1 MSINSNK
8 IAALR
13 LLITSS
19 PARSALKLKT
29 ATNLFLQFRP
39 PPPVASEPTKWV
51 LSDQHSKKNNMRFT
65 RAARRLMLG
74 YFILHLLT
82 AGLFILVLSQI
93 VRDQKIDDIEAKM
106 QSVALMLAGHIE
118 DLEDGINDEA
128 LVEHLKRLGVLT
140 NMRFT
145 LITNEGSVITDSVKG
160 TEEIGPHGD
169 REEVLLAKQEGWGFA
184 QRYSDTLG
192 INMMYGA
199 QRFDNSNQDTGCY
212 IRVASE
218 SYEINQEI
226 LEIQKFVWIFALTL
240 SLLTS
245 GLMTIF
251 SMRSMQPLT
260 TFAKAARQVGIGN
273 YDTALTIQSRD
284 DEWGTLSE
292 AFQQMQT
299 ELNRRERRLL
309 ENSQRLEAVL
319 SSMIEGVLAVKPSG
333 EVMLAN
339 GAACRMLKLT
349 HPEIFGKKLL
359 EIVRIPELAQAIEK
373 TQLQRTFSKTE
384 FKTISGKQKT
394 LKARVS
400 MLANEDKPG
409 VAIVLHDV
417 TELRQLETMRQD
429 FVANVSHELKTPL
442 ASIKAYAET
451 LRLGALHDENKNMQF
466 IEQIEFQAELLNQQ
480 ILDLLQ
486 LARVE
491 SGKNTFTI
499 TKFEIN
505 QICQASHDQ
514 FAEIAVERK
523 LDFHLNLTQPS
534 PVIAADFKSI
544 ETIVKNLIVN
554 AIHYTPENG
563 SISISSYVKNESA
576 VIEVKDTGIG
586 IAKDQQKRIF
596 ERFYRVDKARS
607 RDMGGT
613 GLGLAI
619 VKHLTQNNG
628 GSVHLESRLGKGSCF
643 EIHLPLG
650 TE

>member
-1 MSINSNK
+1 
-8 IAALR
+8 
-13 LLITSS
+13 
-19 PARSALKLKT
+19 
-29 ATNLFLQFRP
+29 
-39 PPPVASEPTKWV
+39 
-51 LSDQHSKKNNMRFT
+51 MRFT

-106 QSVALMLAGHIE
+106 QSVTLMLEGHIE
-118 DLEDGINDEA
+118 DLENGINDQA
-128 LVEHLKRLGVLT
+128 LVEHLKRLGKLT

-145 LITNEGSVITDSVKG
+145 LITNEGNVVADSVKG

-192 INMMYGA
+192 VNMMYGA

-226 LEIQKFVWIFALTL
+226 LEIQMFVWIFALIL

-260 TFAKAARQVGIGN
+260 TFAKAARQVGIGK

-292 AFQQMQT
+292 AFQKMQS
-299 ELNRRERRLL
+299 ELNRREKRLL

-400 MLANEDKPG
+400 MLADEDKPG

-466 IEQIEFQAELLNQQ
+466 VEQIEFQAELLNQQ
-480 ILDLLQ
+480 ILDLLL

-491 SGKNTFTI
+491 SGKDTFTI
-499 TKFEIN
+499 AEFEIN
-505 QICQASHDQ
+505 RVCHASYDQ
-514 FAEIAVERK
+514 FVEIAVERK
-523 LDFHLNLTQPS
+523 LDFQLDLTQPS

-563 SISISSYVKNESA
+563 SISISSYVKNKSA

-586 IAKDQQKRIF
+586 IVKDQQKRIF

-619 VKHLTQNNG
+619 VKHLTQSNG

-643 EIHLPLG
+643 EIHLPLKTG
-650 TE
+650 

>member
-1 MSINSNK
+1 MK
-8 IAALR
+8 I
-13 LLITSS
+13 
-19 PARSALKLKT
+19 
-29 ATNLFLQFRP
+29 
-39 PPPVASEPTKWV
+39 
-51 LSDQHSKKNNMRFT
+51 T

-82 AGLFILVLSQI
+82 ALLFIFVLSRI
-93 VRDQKIDDIEAKM
+93 VRNQKIDYIESEM
-106 QSVALMLAGHIE
+106 QSVAYMLAGHIE
-118 DLEDGINDEA
+118 DLENGIQDEA
-128 LVEHLKRLGVLT
+128 LVDHLKRLGNLT

-145 LITNEGSVITDSVKG
+145 LITADGTVVADSVKG
-160 TEEIGPHGD
+160 TEEIGPHGT
-169 REEVLLAKQEGWGFA
+169 REEVLIAKNEGWGFS
-184 QRYSDTLG
+184 QRYSDTLRV
-192 INMMYGA
+192 NMMYGA
-199 QRFDNSNQDTGCY
+199 QRIDNANRDIDCY

-218 SYEINQEI
+218 SNEINQEI
-226 LEIQKFVWIFALTL
+226 LEIQTFVWVFALIL
-240 SLLTS
+240 SVLTS
-245 GLMTIF
+245 GLMALF
-251 SMRSMQPLT
+251 SMRSMQPLSA
-260 TFAKAARQVGIGN
+260 FAQATRQVSIGK
-273 YDTALTIQSRD
+273 YDTDLAIRGRD
-284 DEWGTLSE
+284 DEWGDLSE
-292 AFQQMQT
+292 AFEQMQT
-299 ELNRRERRLL
+299 ELNRREQHLL
-309 ENSQRLEAVL
+309 QNSQRLEAVL
-319 SSMIEGVLAVKPSG
+319 SSMIEGVLAIKPSG

-384 FKTISGKQKT
+384 FKTISGSQRT

-400 MLANEDKPG
+400 ILANEEKPG

-451 LRLGALHDENKNMQF
+451 LRLGALHDNEKNMQF
-466 IEQIEFQAELLNQQ
+466 VEQIEFQAELLNQQ

-491 SGKNTFTI
+491 SGKKTFTI
-499 TKFEIN
+499 TDFEIN
-505 QICQASHDQ
+505 PICKASYQQ
-514 FAEIAVERK
+514 FAEIAAERK
-523 LDFHLNLTQPS
+523 LDFQLNLTQPS
-534 PVIAADFKSI
+534 PVINADMKSI
-544 ETIVKNLIVN
+544 ETIVKNLVVN

-563 SISISSYVKNESA
+563 SITIATYNKNDSA

-586 IAKDQQKRIF
+586 IAQDQQKRVF

-619 VKHLTQNNG
+619 VKHLAQSNG

-643 EIHLPLG
+643 EIHLPLK
-650 TE
+650 TS

>member
-1 MSINSNK
+1 
-8 IAALR
+8 
-13 LLITSS
+13 
-19 PARSALKLKT
+19 
-29 ATNLFLQFRP
+29 
-39 PPPVASEPTKWV
+39 
-51 LSDQHSKKNNMRFT
+51 
-65 RAARRLMLG
+65 MLG

-82 AGLFILVLSQI
+82 AGLFILVLSQF
-93 VRDQKIDDIEAKM
+93 VRNQKIDDIEAKM
-106 QSVALMLAGHIE
+106 QSVASMLAGHIE
-118 DLEDGINDEA
+118 DLENGLDNES
-128 LVEHLKRLGVLT
+128 LVGHVKRLGNLT
-140 NMRFT
+140 KMRFT
-145 LITNEGSVITDSVKG
+145 LITSEGNVVVDSVKG

-184 QRYSDTLG
+184 QRYSDTLSV
-192 INMMYGA
+192 NMMYGA
-199 QRFDNSNQDTGCY
+199 QRFDNSNQEIVCY

-226 LEIQKFVWIFALTL
+226 LEIQMFVWTFALIL

-245 GLMTIF
+245 GLMAIF
-251 SMRSMQPLT
+251 SVRSMQPLT
-260 TFAKAARQVGIGN
+260 TFAKAAQQIGIGK
-273 YDTALTIQSRD
+273 YDTSLAIHGRD
-284 DEWGTLSE
+284 DEWGNLSE

-299 ELNRRERRLL
+299 ELNRREQHLL

-319 SSMIEGVLAVKPSG
+319 SSMIEGVLAITPSG

-400 MLANEDKPG
+400 MLADEDKPG

-451 LRLGALHDENKNMQF
+451 LRLGALYDENKNLQF
-466 IEQIEFQAELLNQQ
+466 VEQIEFQAELLNEQ
-480 ILDLLQ
+480 ILDLLL

-499 TKFEIN
+499 TEFEIN
-505 QICQASHDQ
+505 QICQASYDQ

-523 LDFHLNLTQPS
+523 LNFQLNLTQPS
-534 PVIAADFKSI
+534 PVIAADMKSI
-544 ETIVKNLIVN
+544 EAIVKNLIVN

-563 SISISSYVKNESA
+563 SISIASYVRSDSA
-576 VIEVKDTGIG
+576 VVEVKDTGIG
-586 IAKDQQKRIF
+586 IAEDQQKRIF

-628 GSVHLESRLGKGSCF
+628 GSVLLESRLGKGSCF
-643 EIHLPLG
+643 QIHLPLR

>member
-1 MSINSNK
+1 
-8 IAALR
+8 
-13 LLITSS
+13 
-19 PARSALKLKT
+19 
-29 ATNLFLQFRP
+29 
-39 PPPVASEPTKWV
+39 
-51 LSDQHSKKNNMRFT
+51 
-65 RAARRLMLG
+65 
-74 YFILHLLT
+74 
-82 AGLFILVLSQI
+82 
-93 VRDQKIDDIEAKM
+93 M
-106 QSVALMLAGHIE
+106 QSVASMLAGHIE
-118 DLEDGINDEA
+118 DLENGLDNES
-128 LVEHLKRLGVLT
+128 LVGHVKRLGNLT

-145 LITNEGSVITDSVKG
+145 LITSEGNVVVDSVKG

-184 QRYSDTLG
+184 QRYSDTLNV
-192 INMMYGA
+192 NMMYGA
-199 QRFDNSNQDTGCY
+199 QRFDNSNQEIVCY

-226 LEIQKFVWIFALTL
+226 LEIQMFVWTFALVL

-245 GLMTIF
+245 GLMAIF
-251 SMRSMQPLT
+251 SVRSMQPLT
-260 TFAKAARQVGIGN
+260 TFAKAAQQIGIGK
-273 YDTALTIQSRD
+273 YDTSLATHGRD
-284 DEWGTLSE
+284 DEWGNLSE

-299 ELNRRERRLL
+299 ELNRREQHLL

-319 SSMIEGVLAVKPSG
+319 SSMIEGVLAITPSG

-349 HPEIFGKKLL
+349 LPEIFGKKLL

-400 MLANEDKPG
+400 MLADEDKPG

-451 LRLGALHDENKNMQF
+451 LRLGALHDKNKNMQF
-466 IEQIEFQAELLNQQ
+466 VEQIEFQAELLNQQ
-480 ILDLLQ
+480 ILDLLL

-499 TKFEIN
+499 TEFGIN
-505 QICQASHDQ
+505 QICQASYDQ
-514 FAEIAVERK
+514 FVEIAGERN
-523 LDFHLNLTQPS
+523 LDFQLNLTHPS
-534 PVIAADFKSI
+534 PVIAADIKSI

-563 SISISSYVKNESA
+563 SISILSCVRNDSA
-576 VIEVKDTGIG
+576 VIEIKDTGIG
-586 IAKDQQKRIF
+586 ISKDQQQRVF

-643 EIHLPLG
+643 GIHLPLRTG
-650 TE
+650 QQFERDA

>member
-1 MSINSNK
+1 MK
-8 IAALR
+8 I
-13 LLITSS
+13 
-19 PARSALKLKT
+19 
-29 ATNLFLQFRP
+29 
-39 PPPVASEPTKWV
+39 
-51 LSDQHSKKNNMRFT
+51 T

-82 AGLFILVLSQI
+82 ALLFIFVLSRI
-93 VRDQKIDDIEAKM
+93 VRNQKIDYIEAEM
-106 QSVALMLAGHIE
+106 QSVAYMLAGHIE
-118 DLEDGINDEA
+118 DLENGIQDEA
-128 LVEHLKRLGVLT
+128 LVDHLKRLGNLT

-145 LITNEGSVITDSVKG
+145 LITADGTVVADSVKG
-160 TEEIGPHGD
+160 TEEIGPHGT
-169 REEVLLAKQEGWGFA
+169 REEVLIAKNEGWGFS
-184 QRYSDTLG
+184 QRYSDTLRV
-192 INMMYGA
+192 NMMYGA
-199 QRFDNSNQDTGCY
+199 QRIDNANRDIDCY

-218 SYEINQEI
+218 SNEINQEI
-226 LEIQKFVWIFALTL
+226 LEIQTFVWVFALIL
-240 SLLTS
+240 SVLTS
-245 GLMTIF
+245 GLMALF
-251 SMRSMQPLT
+251 SMRSMQPLSA
-260 TFAKAARQVGIGN
+260 FAQATRQVSIGK
-273 YDTALTIQSRD
+273 YDTDLAIRGRD
-284 DEWGTLSE
+284 DEWGALSE
-292 AFQQMQT
+292 AFEQMQT
-299 ELNRRERRLL
+299 ELNRREQHLL
-309 ENSQRLEAVL
+309 QNSQRLEAVL
-319 SSMIEGVLAVKPSG
+319 SSMIEGVLAIKPSG

-384 FKTISGKQKT
+384 FKTISGSQRT

-400 MLANEDKPG
+400 ILANEEKPG

-451 LRLGALHDENKNMQF
+451 LRLGALHDNDKNIQF
-466 IEQIEFQAELLNQQ
+466 VEQIEFQAELLNQQ

-491 SGKNTFTI
+491 SGKKTFTI
-499 TKFEIN
+499 TDFEIN
-505 QICQASHDQ
+505 PICKASYQQ
-514 FAEIAVERK
+514 FAEIAAERK
-523 LDFHLNLTQPS
+523 LDFQLNLTQPS
-534 PVIAADFKSI
+534 PVINADMKSI
-544 ETIVKNLIVN
+544 ETIVKNLVVN

-563 SISISSYVKNESA
+563 SITIATYNKNDSA

-586 IAKDQQKRIF
+586 IAQDQQKRVF

-619 VKHLTQNNG
+619 VKHLAQSNG

-643 EIHLPLG
+643 EIHLPLK
-650 TE
+650 TS

>member
-1 MSINSNK
+1 
-8 IAALR
+8 
-13 LLITSS
+13 
-19 PARSALKLKT
+19 
-29 ATNLFLQFRP
+29 
-39 PPPVASEPTKWV
+39 
-51 LSDQHSKKNNMRFT
+51 MRFT

-226 LEIQKFVWIFALTL
+226 LEIQKFVWIFALIL

>member
-1 MSINSNK
+1 
-8 IAALR
+8 
-13 LLITSS
+13 
-19 PARSALKLKT
+19 
-29 ATNLFLQFRP
+29 
-39 PPPVASEPTKWV
+39 
-51 LSDQHSKKNNMRFT
+51 MRFT
-65 RAARRLMLG
+65 RAVRRLMLG

-82 AGLFILVLSQI
+82 AGLFIFVLSQI
-93 VRDQKIDDIEAKM
+93 VRNQKINDIEAEM
-106 QSVALMLAGHIE
+106 QSVAFMLAGHIE
-118 DLEDGINDEA
+118 DLENGLEDEA
-128 LVEHLKRLGVLT
+128 LVGHLKRLGKLT

-145 LITNEGSVITDSVKG
+145 LITAEGNVVADSVKG
-160 TEEIGPHGD
+160 TQEIGPHGS
-169 REEVLLAKQEGWGFA
+169 REEVLIAKKEGWGFT
-184 QRYSDTLG
+184 QRYSETLRV
-192 INMMYGA
+192 NMMYGA
-199 QRFDNSNQDTGCY
+199 QRFDNSNRNIGCY

-218 SYEINQEI
+218 SNKINSEI
-226 LEIQKFVWIFALTL
+226 LEIQMFVWIFALIL

-245 GLMTIF
+245 GLMAIF

-260 TFAKAARQVGIGN
+260 TFAKAVRQVGIGK
-273 YDTALTIQSRD
+273 YDSTLAIQHRD
-284 DEWGTLSE
+284 DEWGALSE

-299 ELNRRERRLL
+299 ELNRREQHLL
-309 ENSQRLEAVL
+309 ENTQRLEAVL
-319 SSMIEGVLAVKPSG
+319 SSMIEGVLAVEPSG

-384 FKTISGKQKT
+384 FKTFSGTQRT

-400 MLANEDKPG
+400 MLANKNKPG

-466 IEQIEFQAELLNQQ
+466 VEQIEFQAELLNQQ
-480 ILDLLQ
+480 ILDLLH

-491 SGKNTFTI
+491 SGTNTFTI
-499 TKFEIN
+499 TDVKIN
-505 QICQASHDQ
+505 QICQASYDQ
-514 FAEIAVERK
+514 FAKIAVERK
-523 LDFHLNLTQPS
+523 LDFQLDLTQPS
-534 PVIAADFKSI
+534 PLIAADIKSI
-544 ETIVKNLIVN
+544 ETIVKNLVVN

-563 SISISSYVKNESA
+563 SISILSYVKNGSA
-576 VIEVKDTGIG
+576 VIEVRDTGIG

-628 GSVHLESRLGKGSCF
+628 GSVQLKSQLGKGSSF
-643 EIHLPLG
+643 EIHLPLKND
-650 TE
+650 

>member
-1 MSINSNK
+1 
-8 IAALR
+8 
-13 LLITSS
+13 
-19 PARSALKLKT
+19 
-29 ATNLFLQFRP
+29 
-39 PPPVASEPTKWV
+39 
-51 LSDQHSKKNNMRFT
+51 
-65 RAARRLMLG
+65 MLG

-106 QSVALMLAGHIE
+106 QSVTLMLEGHIE
-118 DLEDGINDEA
+118 DLENGINDQA
-128 LVEHLKRLGVLT
+128 LVEHLKRLGKLT

-145 LITNEGSVITDSVKG
+145 LITNEGNVVADSVKG

-192 INMMYGA
+192 VNMMYGA

-226 LEIQKFVWIFALTL
+226 LEIQMFVWIFALIL

-260 TFAKAARQVGIGN
+260 TFAKAARQVGIGK

-292 AFQQMQT
+292 AFQKMQS
-299 ELNRRERRLL
+299 ELNRREKRLL

-400 MLANEDKPG
+400 MLADEDKPG

-466 IEQIEFQAELLNQQ
+466 VEQIEFQAELLNQQ
-480 ILDLLQ
+480 ILDLLL

-491 SGKNTFTI
+491 SGKDTFTI
-499 TKFEIN
+499 AEFEIN
-505 QICQASHDQ
+505 RVCQASYDQ
-514 FAEIAVERK
+514 FVEIAVERK
-523 LDFHLNLTQPS
+523 LDFQLDLTQPS

-563 SISISSYVKNESA
+563 SISISSYVKNKSA

-586 IAKDQQKRIF
+586 IVKDQQKRIF

-619 VKHLTQNNG
+619 VKHLTQSNG

-643 EIHLPLG
+643 EIHLPLKTG
-650 TE
+650 

>member
-1 MSINSNK
+1 MK
-8 IAALR
+8 I
-13 LLITSS
+13 
-19 PARSALKLKT
+19 
-29 ATNLFLQFRP
+29 
-39 PPPVASEPTKWV
+39 
-51 LSDQHSKKNNMRFT
+51 T

-82 AGLFILVLSQI
+82 ALLFIFVLSRI
-93 VRDQKIDDIEAKM
+93 VRNQKIDYIEAEM
-106 QSVALMLAGHIE
+106 QSVAYMLAGHIE
-118 DLEDGINDEA
+118 DLENGIQDEA
-128 LVEHLKRLGVLT
+128 LVDHLKRLGNLT

-145 LITNEGSVITDSVKG
+145 LITADGTVVADSVKG
-160 TEEIGPHGD
+160 TEEIGPHGT
-169 REEVLLAKQEGWGFA
+169 REEVLIAKNEGWGFS
-184 QRYSDTLG
+184 QRYSDTLRV
-192 INMMYGA
+192 NMMYGA
-199 QRFDNSNQDTGCY
+199 QRIDNANRDIDCY

-218 SYEINQEI
+218 SNEINQEI
-226 LEIQKFVWIFALTL
+226 LEIQTFVWVFALIL
-240 SLLTS
+240 SVLTS
-245 GLMTIF
+245 GLMALF
-251 SMRSMQPLT
+251 SMRSMQPLSA
-260 TFAKAARQVGIGN
+260 FAQATRQVSIGK
-273 YDTALTIQSRD
+273 YDTDLAIRGRD
-284 DEWGTLSE
+284 DEWGALSE
-292 AFQQMQT
+292 AFEQMQT
-299 ELNRRERRLL
+299 ELNRREQHLL
-309 ENSQRLEAVL
+309 QNSQRLEAVL
-319 SSMIEGVLAVKPSG
+319 SSMIEGVLAIKPSG

-384 FKTISGKQKT
+384 FKTISGSQRT

-400 MLANEDKPG
+400 ILANEEKPG

-451 LRLGALHDENKNMQF
+451 LRLGALHDNDKNMQF
-466 IEQIEFQAELLNQQ
+466 VEQIEFQAELLNQQ

-491 SGKNTFTI
+491 SGKKTLTI
-499 TKFEIN
+499 TDFEIN
-505 QICQASHDQ
+505 PICKASYQQ
-514 FAEIAVERK
+514 FAEIAAERK
-523 LDFHLNLTQPS
+523 LDFQLNLTQPS
-534 PVIAADFKSI
+534 PVINADMKSI
-544 ETIVKNLIVN
+544 ETIVKNLVVN

-563 SISISSYVKNESA
+563 SITIATYNKNDSA

-586 IAKDQQKRIF
+586 IAQDQQKRIF

-619 VKHLTQNNG
+619 VKHLAQSNG

-643 EIHLPLG
+643 EIHLPLK
-650 TE
+650 TS

>member
-1 MSINSNK
+1 MK
-8 IAALR
+8 I
-13 LLITSS
+13 
-19 PARSALKLKT
+19 
-29 ATNLFLQFRP
+29 
-39 PPPVASEPTKWV
+39 
-51 LSDQHSKKNNMRFT
+51 T

-82 AGLFILVLSQI
+82 ALLFIFVLSRI
-93 VRDQKIDDIEAKM
+93 VRNQKIDYIESEM
-106 QSVALMLAGHIE
+106 QSVAYMLAGHIE
-118 DLEDGINDEA
+118 DLENGIQDEA
-128 LVEHLKRLGVLT
+128 LVDHLKRLGNLT

-145 LITNEGSVITDSVKG
+145 LITADGTVVADSVKG
-160 TEEIGPHGD
+160 TEEIGPHGT
-169 REEVLLAKQEGWGFA
+169 REEVLIAKNEGWGFS
-184 QRYSDTLG
+184 QRYSDTLRV
-192 INMMYGA
+192 NMMYGA
-199 QRFDNSNQDTGCY
+199 QRIDNANRDIDCY

-218 SYEINQEI
+218 SNEINQEI
-226 LEIQKFVWIFALTL
+226 LEIQTFVWVFALIL
-240 SLLTS
+240 SVLTS
-245 GLMTIF
+245 GLMALF
-251 SMRSMQPLT
+251 SMRSMQPLSA
-260 TFAKAARQVGIGN
+260 FAQATRQVSIGK
-273 YDTALTIQSRD
+273 YDTDLAIRGRD
-284 DEWGTLSE
+284 DEWGDLSE
-292 AFQQMQT
+292 AFEQMQT
-299 ELNRRERRLL
+299 ELNRREQHLL
-309 ENSQRLEAVL
+309 QNSQRLEAVL
-319 SSMIEGVLAVKPSG
+319 SSMIEGVLAIKPSG

-384 FKTISGKQKT
+384 FKTISGSQRT

-400 MLANEDKPG
+400 ILANEEKPG

-451 LRLGALHDENKNMQF
+451 LRLGALHDNEKNMQF
-466 IEQIEFQAELLNQQ
+466 VEQIEFQAELLNQQ

-491 SGKNTFTI
+491 SGKKTFTI
-499 TKFEIN
+499 TDFEIN
-505 QICQASHDQ
+505 PICEASYQQ
-514 FAEIAVERK
+514 FAEIAAERK
-523 LDFHLNLTQPS
+523 LDFQLNLTQPS
-534 PVIAADFKSI
+534 PVISADMKSI
-544 ETIVKNLIVN
+544 ETIVKNLVVN

-563 SISISSYVKNESA
+563 SITIATYNKNDSA

-586 IAKDQQKRIF
+586 IAQDQQKRVF

-619 VKHLTQNNG
+619 VKHLAQSNG

-643 EIHLPLG
+643 EIHLPLK
-650 TE
+650 TS

>member
-1 MSINSNK
+1 MK
-8 IAALR
+8 I
-13 LLITSS
+13 
-19 PARSALKLKT
+19 
-29 ATNLFLQFRP
+29 
-39 PPPVASEPTKWV
+39 
-51 LSDQHSKKNNMRFT
+51 T

-82 AGLFILVLSQI
+82 ALLFIFVLSRI
-93 VRDQKIDDIEAKM
+93 VRNQKIDYIEAEM
-106 QSVALMLAGHIE
+106 QSVAYMLAGHIE
-118 DLEDGINDEA
+118 DLENGIQDEA
-128 LVEHLKRLGVLT
+128 LVDHLKRLGNLT

-145 LITNEGSVITDSVKG
+145 LITADGTVVADSVKG
-160 TEEIGPHGD
+160 TEEIGPHGT
-169 REEVLLAKQEGWGFA
+169 REEVLIAKNEGWGFS
-184 QRYSDTLG
+184 QRYSDTLRV
-192 INMMYGA
+192 NMMYGA
-199 QRFDNSNQDTGCY
+199 QRIDNANRDIDCY

-218 SYEINQEI
+218 SNEINQEI
-226 LEIQKFVWIFALTL
+226 LEIQTFVWVFALIL
-240 SLLTS
+240 SVLTS
-245 GLMTIF
+245 GLMALF
-251 SMRSMQPLT
+251 SMRSMQPLSA
-260 TFAKAARQVGIGN
+260 FAQATRQVSIGK
-273 YDTALTIQSRD
+273 YDTDLAIRGRD
-284 DEWGTLSE
+284 DEWGDLSE
-292 AFQQMQT
+292 AFEQMQT
-299 ELNRRERRLL
+299 ELNRREQHLL
-309 ENSQRLEAVL
+309 QNSQRLEAVL
-319 SSMIEGVLAVKPSG
+319 SSMIEGVLAIKPSG

-384 FKTISGKQKT
+384 FKTISGSQRT

-400 MLANEDKPG
+400 ILANEEKPG

-451 LRLGALHDENKNMQF
+451 LRLGALHDNDKNMQF
-466 IEQIEFQAELLNQQ
+466 VEQIEFQAELLNQQ

-491 SGKNTFTI
+491 SGKKTFTI
-499 TKFEIN
+499 TDFEIN
-505 QICQASHDQ
+505 PICKASYQQ
-514 FAEIAVERK
+514 FAEIAAERK
-523 LDFHLNLTQPS
+523 LDFQLNLTQPS
-534 PVIAADFKSI
+534 PVINADMKSI
-544 ETIVKNLIVN
+544 ETIVKNLVVN

-563 SISISSYVKNESA
+563 SITIATYNKNDSA

-586 IAKDQQKRIF
+586 IAQDQQKRVF

-619 VKHLTQNNG
+619 VKHLAQSNG

-643 EIHLPLG
+643 EIHLPLK
-650 TE
+650 TS

>member
-1 MSINSNK
+1 
-8 IAALR
+8 
-13 LLITSS
+13 
-19 PARSALKLKT
+19 
-29 ATNLFLQFRP
+29 
-39 PPPVASEPTKWV
+39 
-51 LSDQHSKKNNMRFT
+51 
-65 RAARRLMLG
+65 MLG

-93 VRDQKIDDIEAKM
+93 VRNQKIDDIEAEM
-106 QSVALMLAGHIE
+106 QSVAFVLAGHIV
-118 DLEDGINDEA
+118 DLENGIHDEA
-128 LVEHLKRLGVLT
+128 LAGHLKRIGTLT

-145 LITNEGSVITDSVKG
+145 IITFDGQVVVDSVKG
-160 TEEIGPHGD
+160 TQEIGPHGS
-169 REEVLLAKQEGWGFA
+169 REEILIAKRDRWGFT

-192 INMMYGA
+192 VNMMYGV
-199 QRFDNSNQDTGCY
+199 QKFDNSNIDIGCY
-212 IRVASE
+212 LRVASE
-218 SYEINQEI
+218 SYEINHEI
-226 LEIQKFVWIFALTL
+226 FEIQTFVWILALIL

-245 GLMTIF
+245 TLMALF
-251 SMRSMQPLT
+251 SVRSMQPLS
-260 TFAKAARQVGIGN
+260 TFAQAARQIGIGK
-273 YDTALTIQSRD
+273 YDTALTTQGRD
-284 DEWGTLSE
+284 DEWGALSE

-299 ELNRRERRLL
+299 ELNRREQHLL

-339 GAACRMLKLT
+339 GAACRMLQLT

-384 FKTISGKQKT
+384 FKTISGPQKT

-442 ASIKAYAET
+442 ASIKAYSET

-466 IEQIEFQAELLNQQ
+466 VEQIEFQAELLNQQ

-491 SGKNTFTI
+491 SGKDTFTI
-499 TKFEIN
+499 AEFEIN
-505 QICQASHDQ
+505 RVCQASYDQ
-514 FAEIAVERK
+514 FVEIAVERK
-523 LDFHLNLTQPS
+523 LDFQLDLTHPS
-534 PVIAADFKSI
+534 PVTAADIKSI
-544 ETIVKNLIVN
+544 ETIVKNLVVN

-563 SISISSYVKNESA
+563 SISIASHVKNDLA
-576 VIEVKDTGIG
+576 IIEVKDTGIG
-586 IAKDQQKRIF
+586 IAKDQQQRIF

-619 VKHLTQNNG
+619 VKHLAQANG
-628 GSVHLESRLGKGSCF
+628 GSVHLKSQLGKGSCF
-643 EIHLPLG
+643 EVRLPLKTASDCDHG
-650 TE
+650 DP

>member
-1 MSINSNK
+1 MK
-8 IAALR
+8 
-13 LLITSS
+13 
-19 PARSALKLKT
+19 
-29 ATNLFLQFRP
+29 
-39 PPPVASEPTKWV
+39 
-51 LSDQHSKKNNMRFT
+51 FT

-82 AGLFILVLSQI
+82 ALLFIFVLSQI
-93 VRDQKIDDIEAKM
+93 VRNQKIDYIEAEM
-106 QSVALMLAGHIE
+106 QSVAFMLAGHIE
-118 DLEDGINDEA
+118 DLENGIQDEA
-128 LVEHLKRLGVLT
+128 LVEHLKRLGNLT

-145 LITNEGSVITDSVKG
+145 LITADGTVVADSVKG
-160 TEEIGPHGD
+160 TEEIGPHGT
-169 REEVLLAKQEGWGFA
+169 REEVLIAKNEGWGFS
-184 QRYSDTLG
+184 QRYSDTLRV
-192 INMMYGA
+192 NMMYGA
-199 QRFDNSNQDTGCY
+199 QRIDNANRDIDCY

-218 SYEINQEI
+218 SNKINQEI
-226 LEIQKFVWIFALTL
+226 LEIQTFVWVFALIL

-245 GLMTIF
+245 GLMALF
-251 SMRSMQPLT
+251 SMRSMQPLSA
-260 TFAKAARQVGIGN
+260 FAQATRQIGIGK
-273 YDTALTIQSRD
+273 YDTDLAIRGRD
-284 DEWGTLSE
+284 DEWGALSE
-292 AFQQMQT
+292 AFEQMQT
-299 ELNRRERRLL
+299 ELNRREQHLL
-309 ENSQRLEAVL
+309 QNSQRLEAVL
-319 SSMIEGVLAVKPSG
+319 SSMIEGVLAIKPSG

-339 GAACRMLKLT
+339 GAACRMLRLT

-384 FKTISGKQKT
+384 FKTISGAQRT

-400 MLANEDKPG
+400 ILANDEKPG

-451 LRLGALHDENKNMQF
+451 LRLGALHDNDKNMQF
-466 IEQIEFQAELLNQQ
+466 VEQIEFQAELLNQQ

-491 SGKNTFTI
+491 SGKKTFTN
-499 TKFEIN
+499 TDFEIN
-505 QICQASHDQ
+505 PICEASYQQ
-514 FAEIAVERK
+514 FVEIAAERK
-523 LDFHLNLTQPS
+523 LNFQLNLTEPS
-534 PVIAADFKSI
+534 PVINADLKSI
-544 ETIVKNLIVN
+544 ETIVKNLVVN

-563 SISISSYVKNESA
+563 SITIATYRNNDSA

-586 IAKDQQKRIF
+586 IAQDQQKRVF

-619 VKHLTQNNG
+619 VKHLTQSNG

-643 EIHLPLG
+643 EIQLPLK
-650 TE
+650 TV

>member
-1 MSINSNK
+1 MK
-8 IAALR
+8 I
-13 LLITSS
+13 
-19 PARSALKLKT
+19 
-29 ATNLFLQFRP
+29 
-39 PPPVASEPTKWV
+39 
-51 LSDQHSKKNNMRFT
+51 T

-82 AGLFILVLSQI
+82 ALLFIFVLSRI
-93 VRDQKIDDIEAKM
+93 VRNQKIDYIESEM
-106 QSVALMLAGHIE
+106 QSVAYMLAGHIE
-118 DLEDGINDEA
+118 DLENGIQDEA
-128 LVEHLKRLGVLT
+128 LVDHLKRLGNLT

-145 LITNEGSVITDSVKG
+145 LITADGTVVADSVKG
-160 TEEIGPHGD
+160 TEEIGPHGT
-169 REEVLLAKQEGWGFA
+169 REEVLIAKNEGWGFS
-184 QRYSDTLG
+184 QRYSDTLRV
-192 INMMYGA
+192 NMMYGA
-199 QRFDNSNQDTGCY
+199 QRIDNANRDIDCY

-218 SYEINQEI
+218 SNEINQEI
-226 LEIQKFVWIFALTL
+226 LEIQTFVWVFALIL
-240 SLLTS
+240 SVLTS
-245 GLMTIF
+245 GLMALF
-251 SMRSMQPLT
+251 SMRSMQPLSA
-260 TFAKAARQVGIGN
+260 FAQATRQVSIGK
-273 YDTALTIQSRD
+273 YDTDLAIRGRD
-284 DEWGTLSE
+284 DEWGDLSE
-292 AFQQMQT
+292 AFEQMQT
-299 ELNRRERRLL
+299 ELNRREQHLL
-309 ENSQRLEAVL
+309 QNSQRLEAVL
-319 SSMIEGVLAVKPSG
+319 SSMIEGVLAIKPSG

-384 FKTISGKQKT
+384 FKTISGSQRT

-400 MLANEDKPG
+400 ILANEEKPG

-451 LRLGALHDENKNMQF
+451 LRLGALHDNEKNMQF

-491 SGKNTFTI
+491 SGKKTFTI
-499 TKFEIN
+499 TDFEIN
-505 QICQASHDQ
+505 PICEASYQQ
-514 FAEIAVERK
+514 FAEIAAERK
-523 LDFHLNLTQPS
+523 LDFQLNLTQPS
-534 PVIAADFKSI
+534 PVINADMKSI
-544 ETIVKNLIVN
+544 ETIVKNLVVN

-563 SISISSYVKNESA
+563 SITIATYNKNDSA

-586 IAKDQQKRIF
+586 IAQDQQKRVF

-619 VKHLTQNNG
+619 VKHLAQSNG

-643 EIHLPLG
+643 EIHLPLK
-650 TE
+650 TS

>member
-1 MSINSNK
+1 MK
-8 IAALR
+8 I
-13 LLITSS
+13 
-19 PARSALKLKT
+19 
-29 ATNLFLQFRP
+29 
-39 PPPVASEPTKWV
+39 
-51 LSDQHSKKNNMRFT
+51 T

-82 AGLFILVLSQI
+82 ALLFIFVLSRI
-93 VRDQKIDDIEAKM
+93 VRNQKIDYIESEM
-106 QSVALMLAGHIE
+106 QSVAYMLAGHIE
-118 DLEDGINDEA
+118 DLENGIQDEA
-128 LVEHLKRLGVLT
+128 LVDHLKRLGNLT

-145 LITNEGSVITDSVKG
+145 LITADGTVVADSVKG
-160 TEEIGPHGD
+160 TEEIGPHGT
-169 REEVLLAKQEGWGFA
+169 REEVLIAKNEGWGFS
-184 QRYSDTLG
+184 QRYSDTLRV
-192 INMMYGA
+192 NMMYGA
-199 QRFDNSNQDTGCY
+199 QRIDNANRDIDCY

-218 SYEINQEI
+218 SNEINQEI
-226 LEIQKFVWIFALTL
+226 LEIQTFVWVFALIL
-240 SLLTS
+240 SVLTS
-245 GLMTIF
+245 GLMALF
-251 SMRSMQPLT
+251 SMRSMQPLSA
-260 TFAKAARQVGIGN
+260 FAQATRQVSIGK
-273 YDTALTIQSRD
+273 YDTDLAIRGRD
-284 DEWGTLSE
+284 DEWGDLSE
-292 AFQQMQT
+292 AFEQMQT
-299 ELNRRERRLL
+299 ELNRREQHLL
-309 ENSQRLEAVL
+309 QNSQRLEAVL
-319 SSMIEGVLAVKPSG
+319 SSMIEGVLAIKPSG

-384 FKTISGKQKT
+384 FKTISGSQRT

-400 MLANEDKPG
+400 ILANEEKPG

-451 LRLGALHDENKNMQF
+451 LRLGALHDNEKNMQF
-466 IEQIEFQAELLNQQ
+466 VEQIEFQAELLNQQ

-491 SGKNTFTI
+491 SGKKTFTI
-499 TKFEIN
+499 TDFEIN
-505 QICQASHDQ
+505 PICEASYQQ
-514 FAEIAVERK
+514 FAEIAAERK
-523 LDFHLNLTQPS
+523 LDFQLNLTQPS
-534 PVIAADFKSI
+534 PVINADMKSI
-544 ETIVKNLIVN
+544 ETIVKNLVVN

-563 SISISSYVKNESA
+563 SITIATYNKNDSA

-586 IAKDQQKRIF
+586 IAQDQQKRVF

-619 VKHLTQNNG
+619 VKHLAQSNG

-643 EIHLPLG
+643 EIHLPLK
-650 TE
+650 TS

>member
-1 MSINSNK
+1 MK
-8 IAALR
+8 I
-13 LLITSS
+13 
-19 PARSALKLKT
+19 
-29 ATNLFLQFRP
+29 
-39 PPPVASEPTKWV
+39 
-51 LSDQHSKKNNMRFT
+51 T

-82 AGLFILVLSQI
+82 ALLFIFVLSRI
-93 VRDQKIDDIEAKM
+93 VRNQKIDYIEAEM
-106 QSVALMLAGHIE
+106 QSVAYMLAGHIE
-118 DLEDGINDEA
+118 DLENGIQDEA
-128 LVEHLKRLGVLT
+128 LVDHLKRLGNLT

-145 LITNEGSVITDSVKG
+145 LITADGTVVADSVKG
-160 TEEIGPHGD
+160 TEEIGPHGT
-169 REEVLLAKQEGWGFA
+169 REEVLIAKNEGWGFS
-184 QRYSDTLG
+184 QRYSDTLRV
-192 INMMYGA
+192 NMMYGA
-199 QRFDNSNQDTGCY
+199 QRIDNANRDIDCY

-218 SYEINQEI
+218 SNEINQEI
-226 LEIQKFVWIFALTL
+226 LEIQTFVWVFALIL
-240 SLLTS
+240 SVLTS
-245 GLMTIF
+245 GLMALF
-251 SMRSMQPLT
+251 SMRSMQPLSA
-260 TFAKAARQVGIGN
+260 FAQATRQVSIGK
-273 YDTALTIQSRD
+273 YDTDLAIRGRD
-284 DEWGTLSE
+284 DEWGDLSE
-292 AFQQMQT
+292 AFEQMQT
-299 ELNRRERRLL
+299 ELNRREQHLL
-309 ENSQRLEAVL
+309 QNSQRLEAVL
-319 SSMIEGVLAVKPSG
+319 SSMIEGVLAIKPSG

-384 FKTISGKQKT
+384 FKTISGSQRT

-400 MLANEDKPG
+400 ILANEEKPG

-451 LRLGALHDENKNMQF
+451 LRLGALHDNDKNMQF
-466 IEQIEFQAELLNQQ
+466 VEQIEFQAELLNQQ

-491 SGKNTFTI
+491 SGKKTFTI
-499 TKFEIN
+499 TDFEIN
-505 QICQASHDQ
+505 PICEASYQQ
-514 FAEIAVERK
+514 FAEIAAERK
-523 LDFHLNLTQPS
+523 LDFQLNLTQPS
-534 PVIAADFKSI
+534 PVINADMKSI
-544 ETIVKNLIVN
+544 ETIVKNLVVN

-563 SISISSYVKNESA
+563 SITIATYNKNDSA

-586 IAKDQQKRIF
+586 IAQDQQKRVF

-619 VKHLTQNNG
+619 VKHLAQSNG

-643 EIHLPLG
+643 EIHLPLK
-650 TE
+650 TS

>member
-1 MSINSNK
+1 
-8 IAALR
+8 
-13 LLITSS
+13 
-19 PARSALKLKT
+19 
-29 ATNLFLQFRP
+29 
-39 PPPVASEPTKWV
+39 
-51 LSDQHSKKNNMRFT
+51 MRFT

-106 QSVALMLAGHIE
+106 QSVALMLEGHAE
-118 DLEDGINDEA
+118 DFENGINDQT
-128 LVEHLKRLGVLT
+128 LVEHLKRLGKLT

-145 LITNEGSVITDSVKG
+145 LITNEGNVVADSVKG

-184 QRYSDTLG
+184 QRYSETLG

-199 QRFDNSNQDTGCY
+199 QRFDNSNQEIGCY

-226 LEIQKFVWIFALTL
+226 LEIQMFVWIFALTL
-240 SLLTS
+240 SLITS

-260 TFAKAARQVGIGN
+260 TFAKAARQVGIGQ

-292 AFQQMQT
+292 AFQQMQS
-299 ELNRRERRLL
+299 ELNRREKRLL
-309 ENSQRLEAVL
+309 ENTQRLEAVL

-400 MLANEDKPG
+400 MLADEEKPG

-466 IEQIEFQAELLNQQ
+466 VEQIEFQAELLNQQ
-480 ILDLLQ
+480 ILDLLH

-491 SGKNTFTI
+491 SGKKTFTI
-499 TKFEIN
+499 TEFEIN
-505 QICQASHDQ
+505 QICQAAYDQ

-523 LDFHLNLTQPS
+523 LEFQLNLTQPS

-563 SISISSYVKNESA
+563 SISISSYVKNKSA

-586 IAKDQQKRIF
+586 IAKDQQNRIF

-619 VKHLTQNNG
+619 VKHLTQSNG

-643 EIHLPLG
+643 EIHLPLKTG
-650 TE
+650 

>member
-1 MSINSNK
+1 
-8 IAALR
+8 
-13 LLITSS
+13 
-19 PARSALKLKT
+19 
-29 ATNLFLQFRP
+29 
-39 PPPVASEPTKWV
+39 
-51 LSDQHSKKNNMRFT
+51 
-65 RAARRLMLG
+65 MLG

-82 AGLFILVLSQI
+82 ALLFIFVLSRI
-93 VRDQKIDDIEAKM
+93 VRNQKIDYIESEM
-106 QSVALMLAGHIE
+106 QSVAYMLAGHIE
-118 DLEDGINDEA
+118 DLENGIQDEA
-128 LVEHLKRLGVLT
+128 LVDHLKRLGNLT

-145 LITNEGSVITDSVKG
+145 LITADGTVVADSVKG
-160 TEEIGPHGD
+160 TEEIGPHGT
-169 REEVLLAKQEGWGFA
+169 REEVLIAKNEGWGFS
-184 QRYSDTLG
+184 QRYSDTLRV
-192 INMMYGA
+192 NMMYGA
-199 QRFDNSNQDTGCY
+199 QRIDNANRDIDCY

-218 SYEINQEI
+218 SNEINQEI
-226 LEIQKFVWIFALTL
+226 LEIQTFVWVFALIL
-240 SLLTS
+240 SVLTS
-245 GLMTIF
+245 GLMALF
-251 SMRSMQPLT
+251 SMRSMQPLSA
-260 TFAKAARQVGIGN
+260 FAQATRQVSIGK
-273 YDTALTIQSRD
+273 YDTDLAIRGRD
-284 DEWGTLSE
+284 DEWGDLSE
-292 AFQQMQT
+292 AFEQMQT
-299 ELNRRERRLL
+299 ELNRREQHLL
-309 ENSQRLEAVL
+309 QNSQRLEAVL
-319 SSMIEGVLAVKPSG
+319 SSMIEGVLAIKPSG

-384 FKTISGKQKT
+384 FKTISGSQRT

-400 MLANEDKPG
+400 ILANEEKPG

-451 LRLGALHDENKNMQF
+451 LRLGALHDNEKNMQF
-466 IEQIEFQAELLNQQ
+466 VEQIEFQAELLNQQ

-491 SGKNTFTI
+491 SGKKTFTI
-499 TKFEIN
+499 TDFEIN
-505 QICQASHDQ
+505 PICEASYQQ
-514 FAEIAVERK
+514 FAEIAAERK
-523 LDFHLNLTQPS
+523 LDFQLNLTQPS
-534 PVIAADFKSI
+534 PVISADMKSI
-544 ETIVKNLIVN
+544 ETIVKNLVVN

-563 SISISSYVKNESA
+563 SITIATYNKNDSA

-586 IAKDQQKRIF
+586 IAQDQQKRVF

-619 VKHLTQNNG
+619 VKHLAQSNG

-643 EIHLPLG
+643 EIHLPLK
-650 TE
+650 TS

>member
-1 MSINSNK
+1 
-8 IAALR
+8 
-13 LLITSS
+13 
-19 PARSALKLKT
+19 
-29 ATNLFLQFRP
+29 
-39 PPPVASEPTKWV
+39 
-51 LSDQHSKKNNMRFT
+51 
-65 RAARRLMLG
+65 MLG

-82 AGLFILVLSQI
+82 AGLFIVVLSQI
-93 VRDQKIDDIEAKM
+93 VRDQKIDDTEAEMK
-106 QSVALMLAGHIE
+106 SVAFMLAGHIE
-118 DLEDGINDEA
+118 DLENGISDQP
-128 LVEHLKRLGVLT
+128 LVEHLKRLGKLT

-145 LITNEGSVITDSVKG
+145 LITNEGNVAADSVKG
-160 TEEIGPHGD
+160 TEEIGPHGN
-169 REEVLLAKQEGWGFA
+169 REEVLLAKQKGWGFA
-184 QRYSDTLG
+184 QRYSETLG
-192 INMMYGA
+192 VNMMYGA
-199 QRFDNSNQDTGCY
+199 QRFDNSNQEIVCY
-212 IRVASE
+212 IRVSSE

-226 LEIQKFVWIFALTL
+226 LEIQMFVWIFALIL

-245 GLMTIF
+245 GLMAIF
-251 SMRSMQPLT
+251 SVRSMQPLN
-260 TFAKAARQVGIGN
+260 TFAKAARQVGIGK
-273 YDTALTIQSRD
+273 YDTTLAIHGRD

-299 ELNRRERRLL
+299 ELNRREQHLL

-319 SSMIEGVLAVKPSG
+319 SSMIEGVLAITPSG
-333 EVMLAN
+333 KVMLAN

-349 HPEIFGKKLL
+349 HPEIFGKMLL

-400 MLANEDKPG
+400 MLADEDKPG

-466 IEQIEFQAELLNQQ
+466 VEQIEFQAELLNQQ
-480 ILDLLQ
+480 ILDLLL
-486 LARVE
+486 LAQVE

-499 TKFEIN
+499 TEFEIN
-505 QICQASHDQ
+505 QICRASYDQ
-514 FAEIAVERK
+514 FAEIAGERK
-523 LDFHLNLTQPS
+523 LNFQLNLTKPS
-534 PVIAADFKSI
+534 PVIAADMKSI

-563 SISISSYVKNESA
+563 SISISSYVNNVSA
-576 VIEVKDTGIG
+576 VIEVRDTGIG
-586 IAKDQQKRIF
+586 IAKDQQERVF

-619 VKHLTQNNG
+619 VKHLTQTNG
-628 GSVHLESRLGKGSCF
+628 GSVHLKSQLAKGSCF
-643 EIHLPLG
+643 EIHLPLKK
-650 TE
+650 E

>member
-1 MSINSNK
+1 
-8 IAALR
+8 
-13 LLITSS
+13 
-19 PARSALKLKT
+19 
-29 ATNLFLQFRP
+29 
-39 PPPVASEPTKWV
+39 
-51 LSDQHSKKNNMRFT
+51 MRFT

-106 QSVALMLAGHIE
+106 QSVALMLEGHIE
-118 DLEDGINDEA
+118 DLENGINDQA
-128 LVEHLKRLGVLT
+128 LVEHLKRLGKLT

-145 LITNEGSVITDSVKG
+145 LITNEGNVVADSVKG

-199 QRFDNSNQDTGCY
+199 QRFDNSNQETGCY

-226 LEIQKFVWIFALTL
+226 LEIQMFVWIFALTL

-260 TFAKAARQVGIGN
+260 TFAKAARQVGIGK

-292 AFQQMQT
+292 AFQQMQS
-299 ELNRRERRLL
+299 ELNRREKRLL

-400 MLANEDKPG
+400 MLADEDKPG

-466 IEQIEFQAELLNQQ
+466 VEQIEFQAELLNQQ
-480 ILDLLQ
+480 ILDLLL

-491 SGKNTFTI
+491 SGKDTFTI
-499 TKFEIN
+499 AEFEIN
-505 QICQASHDQ
+505 RVCQASYDQ
-514 FAEIAVERK
+514 FVEIAVERK
-523 LDFHLNLTQPS
+523 LDFQLDLTQPS

-563 SISISSYVKNESA
+563 SISISSYVKNKSA

-586 IAKDQQKRIF
+586 IVKDQQKRIF

-619 VKHLTQNNG
+619 VKHLTQSNG

-643 EIHLPLG
+643 EIHLPLKTG
-650 TE
+650 

>member
-1 MSINSNK
+1 MK
-8 IAALR
+8 I
-13 LLITSS
+13 
-19 PARSALKLKT
+19 
-29 ATNLFLQFRP
+29 
-39 PPPVASEPTKWV
+39 
-51 LSDQHSKKNNMRFT
+51 T

-82 AGLFILVLSQI
+82 ALLFIFVLSRI
-93 VRDQKIDDIEAKM
+93 VRNQKIDYIESEM
-106 QSVALMLAGHIE
+106 QSVAYMLAGHIE
-118 DLEDGINDEA
+118 DLENGIQDEA
-128 LVEHLKRLGVLT
+128 LVDHLKRLGNLT

-145 LITNEGSVITDSVKG
+145 LITADGTVVADSVKG
-160 TEEIGPHGD
+160 TEEIGPHGT
-169 REEVLLAKQEGWGFA
+169 REEVLIAKNEGWGFS
-184 QRYSDTLG
+184 QRYSDTLRV
-192 INMMYGA
+192 NMMYGA
-199 QRFDNSNQDTGCY
+199 QRIDNANRDIDCY

-218 SYEINQEI
+218 SNEINQEI
-226 LEIQKFVWIFALTL
+226 LEIQTFVWVFALIL
-240 SLLTS
+240 SVLTS
-245 GLMTIF
+245 GLMALF
-251 SMRSMQPLT
+251 SMRSMQPLSA
-260 TFAKAARQVGIGN
+260 FAQATRQVSIGK
-273 YDTALTIQSRD
+273 YDTDLAIRGRD
-284 DEWGTLSE
+284 DEWGDLSE
-292 AFQQMQT
+292 AFEQMQT
-299 ELNRRERRLL
+299 ELNRREQHLL
-309 ENSQRLEAVL
+309 QNSQRLEAVL
-319 SSMIEGVLAVKPSG
+319 SSMIEGVLAIKPSG

-384 FKTISGKQKT
+384 FKTISGSQRT

-400 MLANEDKPG
+400 ILANEEKPG

-451 LRLGALHDENKNMQF
+451 LRLGALHDNDKNMQF
-466 IEQIEFQAELLNQQ
+466 VEQIEFQAELLNQQ

-491 SGKNTFTI
+491 SGKKTFTI
-499 TKFEIN
+499 TDFEIN
-505 QICQASHDQ
+505 PICKASYQQ
-514 FAEIAVERK
+514 FAEIAAERK
-523 LDFHLNLTQPS
+523 LDFQLNLTQPS
-534 PVIAADFKSI
+534 PVINADMKSI
-544 ETIVKNLIVN
+544 ETIVKNLVVN

-563 SISISSYVKNESA
+563 SITIATYNKNDSA

-586 IAKDQQKRIF
+586 IAQDQQKRVF

-619 VKHLTQNNG
+619 VKHLAQSNG

-643 EIHLPLG
+643 EIHLPLK
-650 TE
+650 TS